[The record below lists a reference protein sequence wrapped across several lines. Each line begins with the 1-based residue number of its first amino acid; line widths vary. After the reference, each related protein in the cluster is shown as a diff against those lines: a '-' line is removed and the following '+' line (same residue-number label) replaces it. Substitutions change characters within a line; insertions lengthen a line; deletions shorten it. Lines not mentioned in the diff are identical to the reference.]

1 MSSQG
6 IIIPRIT
13 MPNWTP
19 REPGAFSEKEMWAD
33 LNKILDV
40 VEDPKSLRHYSV
52 YDSFTVT
59 LQSTTNRLVE
69 HFKSSEIC
77 HIA

>member
-1 MSSQG
+1 
-6 IIIPRIT
+6 
-13 MPNWTP
+13 
-19 REPGAFSEKEMWAD
+19 MWAD